1 MKIEFLD
8 EAKLEIR
15 AGRERYNAERPALGR
30 AFILEV
36 RAVIHQI
43 GAGPLHFQKVA
54 RSRARRAFLTQFPY
68 KIVYFAL
75 PDMILIVAIA
85 HQHQRPNYWRSR
97 T

>member
-15 AGRERYNAERPALGR
+15 AGRERYNAERPAL
-30 AFILEV
+30 LEV
-36 RAVIHQI
+36 REVIHQI